1 MLAWKK
7 SEKKILTV
15 NDLKPDLKVPFE
27 HPLEISCSVMNPNNL
42 SKRWGGGGVGL
53 RAKVR
58 L

>member
-27 HPLEISCSVMNPNNL
+27 HPFRTPEIVCSVMNPNNH
-42 SKRWGGGGVGL
+42 SKRWGGGRCG
-53 RAKVR
+53 A
-58 L
+58 